1 MSDCKDRSVS
11 RFVTLLAHCV
21 AMLAVFPICLN
32 AQESVPAPGQR
43 VVFITGSTGGLGRET
58 AVALTRRGDHV
69 IIHGRNT
76 ERAKEL
82 LAQIKSEGKGSARFY
97 RADLGSLGETRKL
110 ADSVLSDY
118 EHLDILVNNAGV
130 FIPDQSVRQVT
141 GDGYELHFQ
150 VNYLS
155 GYVLIKMLTPLLES
169 SAPSRIINVAS
180 SQAPIDFDNLMLEEN
195 YEGIQA
201 YLQSKN
207 AQIMMTF
214 YLAGELSARGVTIN
228 ALHPSAYMNTDMV
241 IEAGIEPKSSVET
254 GRDALLRLIDDAVG
268 TGKYFYVL
276 DEKEAIAQAYDADA
290 RSRLMKVS
298 EELTSVGA
306 RQAD

>member
-1 MSDCKDRSVS
+1 
-11 RFVTLLAHCV
+11 
-21 AMLAVFPICLN
+21 
-32 AQESVPAPGQR
+32 
-43 VVFITGSTGGLGRET
+43 
-58 AVALTRRGDHV
+58 
-69 IIHGRNT
+69 
-76 ERAKEL
+76 
-82 LAQIKSEGKGSARFY
+82 
-97 RADLGSLGETRKL
+97 
-110 ADSVLSDY
+110 
-118 EHLDILVNNAGV
+118 
-130 FIPDQSVRQVT
+130 
-141 GDGYELHFQ
+141 
-150 VNYLS
+150 
-155 GYVLIKMLTPLLES
+155 
-169 SAPSRIINVAS
+169 
-180 SQAPIDFDNLMLEEN
+180 MLEEN